1 MRGSQGN
8 GHAWEVGDKWPQKK
22 RDDGMKGRTVI
33 AVAEKGIYVGYLKE
47 SGLVDPYRL
56 EFVRLG

>member
-1 MRGSQGN
+1 
-8 GHAWEVGDKWPQKK
+8 
-22 RDDGMKGRTVI
+22 MKGRTVI